1 MTSAGHSVLLIEAG
15 GSAPRLVHIP
25 GLVGNLQRGVLDW
38 AFKTEEQPW
47 AGRSGGG
54 VSRWPRGRVLGGS
67 SLLNYMLYVRGN
79 SRDYD
84 EWGALGLDGWSW
96 EEVLPFFRRTE
107 KWRGE
112 DDVGQE
118 HGEDG
123 DLWVEE
129 SRHTDAVVEAFLE
142 SGAELNMTVGDING
156 AQEDGGF
163 TVSQVTTAKGWRA
176 GAFESFAAKY
186 EGLGLTVM
194 RHTTATKLVFEGKTV
209 VGVEVERFGKREQVF
224 AANEVVVSAGAIGSP
239 HLLLL
244 SGVGDESHLTEVGV
258 PLVHH
263 LPEVGTNLQ
272 DHLISPISLDVESGA
287 ALDILEASSPFAIFN
302 YLWHGTG
309 PWASPGG
316 CGALALFHSENSN
329 TSAPDLQLHI
339 GSLSLATDFGAN
351 FRHNFNTDELAF
363 EYIEPHLGGTSAS
376 IIPTLNRPKSRG
388 RIKLRNSSP
397 YSHPI
402 IDPRYLAEE
411 EDVTRLI
418 SGLKFGKKVAET
430 EAFKRIGAKIWERKD
445 DPYCGGLRY
454 NEEEYWRCYVR
465 TWSFTVYHPVGTCSM
480 GKVTDEKLKVL
491 GLEKVRVVDASVM
504 PIIPGG
510 NTQAPTMMIAERAVD
525 WILEEGKAKH
535 ARADLKEKEEL

>member
-1 MTSAGHSVLLIEAG
+1 MLLIEAG

-209 VGVEVERFGKREQVF
+209 HYG
-224 AANEVVVSAGAIGSP
+224 
-239 HLLLL
+239 
-244 SGVGDESHLTEVGV
+244 
-258 PLVHH
+258 
-263 LPEVGTNLQ
+263 
-272 DHLISPISLDVESGA
+272 
-287 ALDILEASSPFAIFN
+287 ASSVI
-302 YLWHGTG
+302 
-309 PWASPGG
+309 
-316 CGALALFHSENSN
+316 
-329 TSAPDLQLHI
+329 
-339 GSLSLATDFGAN
+339 
-351 FRHNFNTDELAF
+351 
-363 EYIEPHLGGTSAS
+363 
-376 IIPTLNRPKSRG
+376 NR
-388 RIKLRNSSP
+388 KLRNCP
-397 YSHPI
+397 
-402 IDPRYLAEE
+402 
-411 EDVTRLI
+411 
-418 SGLKFGKKVAET
+418 K
-430 EAFKRIGAKIWERKD
+430 
-445 DPYCGGLRY
+445 
-454 NEEEYWRCYVR
+454 
-465 TWSFTVYHPVGTCSM
+465 
-480 GKVTDEKLKVL
+480 
-491 GLEKVRVVDASVM
+491 
-504 PIIPGG
+504 
-510 NTQAPTMMIAERAVD
+510 
-525 WILEEGKAKH
+525 
-535 ARADLKEKEEL
+535 